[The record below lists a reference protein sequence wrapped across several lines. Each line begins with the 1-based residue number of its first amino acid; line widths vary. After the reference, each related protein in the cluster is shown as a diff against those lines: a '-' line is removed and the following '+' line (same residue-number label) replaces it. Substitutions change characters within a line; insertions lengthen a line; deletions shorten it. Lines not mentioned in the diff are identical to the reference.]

1 MEEFFTQF
9 WNLTLTFINPLNL
22 AHPEK
27 YTEALRANGALEPS
41 IVAVSL
47 IVFAETGLLIGFCL
61 PGDSMLV
68 VVGIFIRAAEWP
80 LWLFM
85 VCLSF
90 WAIVGDTVGYWFGA
104 KTGPAIFKRPDGR
117 IFRQSHLQKAKAFYE
132 KHGGKTII
140 IARFIPIIRTF
151 APVVAGAA
159 QMRYR
164 TFLFY
169 NVIGGIGWI
178 VSMLLLGYM
187 LDPLLKQ
194 IIGPQFEIAKHIDKV
209 ILVVVMLSLAP
220 VIWKWWTHRRKGK
233 SAVESTIETAAGI
246 EPGEPTRTPVEP
258 AKESTKESAPDEN
271 LTPASTTT
279 PSN

>member
-9 WNLTLTFINPLNL
+9 WNLIVTFINPLNL

-27 YTEALRANGALEPS
+27 YTEALQAAGPIALWPS
-41 IVAVSL
+41 LIAVSA

-68 VVGIFIRAAEWP
+68 IVGIFIRVVGWP

-90 WAIVGDTVGYWFGA
+90 WAVVGDTVGYWIGA
-104 KTGPAIFKRPDGR
+104 KAGPPIFKRPDGR

-187 LDPLLKQ
+187 LDPALKQ
-194 IIGPQFEIAKHIDKV
+194 LIGPQFEIAKHIDKV
-209 ILVVVMLSLAP
+209 IIVVVALSLAP
-220 VIWKWWTHRRKGK
+220 VLWKWWTHRRTGR
-233 SAVESTIETAAGI
+233 G
-246 EPGEPTRTPVEP
+246 
-258 AKESTKESAPDEN
+258 APPRPP
-271 LTPASTTT
+271 LS
-279 PSN
+279 S